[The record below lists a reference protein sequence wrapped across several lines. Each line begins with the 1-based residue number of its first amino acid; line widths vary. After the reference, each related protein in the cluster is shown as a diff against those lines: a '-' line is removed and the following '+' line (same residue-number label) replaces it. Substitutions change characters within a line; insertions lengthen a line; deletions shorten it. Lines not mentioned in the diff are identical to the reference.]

1 MLTFMVRSTYERAYA
16 SLTEEELP
24 VSAAKF
30 KKLAVINS
38 ITDLEVLNSKS
49 FDVTLSLNCWMREH
63 WLLQVVKF

>member
-1 MLTFMVRSTYERAYA
+1 MVRATCEMVYA
-16 SLTEEELP
+16 LLIKEELP
-24 VSAAKF
+24 VSVVKF

-38 ITDLEVLNSKS
+38 ITDLEVLDSKS